1 MVRAKKH
8 YEVDYKMNV
17 ARKKILLA
25 GFMTIVA
32 VLGLALFAGAAQGV
46 IDVRAPFG
54 NETRSTESPE
64 TTVEIDALAATNC
77 RYGVGYVP
85 DFSGSLAWVPTLD
98 AGWYINFGAQ
108 TWGTQVDSA
117 TFAPV
122 LRLRQD
128 RGPNGERLPTY
139 TFNPPLAYQY
149 RGENG
154 QLRDGM
160 GKLVASNRGHF
171 WIVGNEVDVNNDVQD
186 NTFPEVYARAYHE
199 AYHYIK
205 AVDPTA
211 KVAVAGLSMMTPGR
225 LQYLTIVWDTY
236 RNLYGTDMP
245 VDIWNMHLYILE
257 ERNPDNILEY
267 GDGKIALGTDPA
279 LAKLTSYGDPQ
290 YCPALGAADI
300 PANDPRQDVH
310 CRSEHDSVRIFR
322 DQVYG
327 MRQWMKDRGQQNK
340 PLIIS
345 EYGLLYPY
353 LDGTTG
359 GQCEFLQDEH
369 QQCFYPERV
378 TKYLQDTI
386 AFMEDTKDPNLGY
399 PGDENRLV
407 QQWLWYSIVTEP
419 NWSGGSSNLIV
430 REFES
435 YAPGDPAA
443 LTLMGQTFQQE
454 ATARVGQ
461 SNLAGGVAYNVVA
474 AAENPGNKA
483 SVTLTASFRNSGT
496 RSIIEPVTVTFY
508 SDPGLTQVIG
518 SATYNPADTGAIT
531 GCTWDGRNSEQVSI
545 RWNNLSVG
553 THTYWAKIDSPDSVI
568 ETSEADNV
576 TTAGTVTIFGN
587 GLFVPVVSR

>member
-1 MVRAKKH
+1 
-8 YEVDYKMNV
+8 MNE
-17 ARKKILLA
+17 ARKKVLLA
-25 GFMTIVA
+25 GLTAIVA
-32 VLGLALFAGAAQGV
+32 VLGVVYFAGATRG
-46 IDVRAPFG
+46 DFEPRLHFG
-54 NETRSTESPE
+54 DATRSTDSSE
-64 TTVEIDALAATNC
+64 TTVAVDALAATNC

-85 DFSGSLAWVPTLD
+85 DYSGSLAWVPTLD

-108 TWGTQVDSA
+108 TWGAQVDSA

-122 LRLRQD
+122 VRLRQD

-154 QLRDGM
+154 ELRDGV
-160 GKLVASNRGHF
+160 GKLVSSNRGHF

-205 AVDPTA
+205 KVDPTA
-211 KVAVAGLSMMTPGR
+211 KVAIAGLSMMTPGR
-225 LQYLTIVWDTY
+225 LQYLSIVWDTY
-236 RNLYGTDMP
+236 RSLYGVDMP

-257 ERNPDNILEY
+257 ERNPDNFMQY

-300 PANDPRQDVH
+300 PANDPRQDVY

-322 DQVYG
+322 EQVYG
-327 MRQWMKDRGQQNK
+327 MRQWMKARGQQNK

-345 EYGLLYPY
+345 EYSLLYPY
-353 LDGTTG
+353 LGGTTG

-378 TKYLQDTI
+378 TKYLRDTV

-419 NWSGGSSNLIV
+419 HWSGGSSNLIV

-443 LTLMGQTFQQE
+443 MTPMGQAFQQE
-454 ATARVGQ
+454 ATARAGQ
-461 SNLAGGVAYNVVA
+461 SNLAGGVAYDVIASA
-474 AAENPGNKA
+474 AYPGNKA

-496 RSIIEPVTVTFY
+496 RSIIDPVTVTFY
-508 SDPGLTQVIG
+508 SNPGLTQVIG
-518 SATYNPADTGAIT
+518 SAVYDPADTGAIT
-531 GCTWDGRNSEQVSI
+531 GCTWDGRNSEHVSI
-545 RWNNLSVG
+545 RWNNLPVG
-553 THTYWAKIDSPDSVI
+553 THTYWAKIDSPGSVP
-568 ETSEADNV
+568 ESSEGDNV
-576 TTAGTVTIFGN
+576 TTAGTITVFAN